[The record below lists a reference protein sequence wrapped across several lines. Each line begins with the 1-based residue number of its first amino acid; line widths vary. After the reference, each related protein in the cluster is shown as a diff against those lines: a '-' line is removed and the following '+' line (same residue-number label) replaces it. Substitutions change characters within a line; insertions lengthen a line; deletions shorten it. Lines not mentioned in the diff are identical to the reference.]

1 MTHRLTATIT
11 LMVAM
16 LMDLMDSTITNVALP
31 TISTD
36 LGATP
41 TQLEWTLV
49 GYVVAFATLL
59 ITGGRLGDIYGQKR
73 IFLMGVIGFTCA
85 SVFAS
90 LSWDGN
96 ILITARII
104 QGAFAGIMV
113 PQVLSSVQVMYTPE
127 ERGRYSV
134 SSDP

>member
-1 MTHRLTATIT
+1 MTHRVTATII
-11 LMVAM
+11 LMTAM

-31 TISTD
+31 AISTD

-59 ITGGRLGDIYGQKR
+59 ITGGRLGDIYGRKR
-73 IFLMGVIGFTCA
+73 IFLVGVIGFTCA

-90 LSWDGN
+90 L
-96 ILITARII
+96 A
-104 QGAFAGIMV
+104 
-113 PQVLSSVQVMYTPE
+113 
-127 ERGRYSV
+127 
-134 SSDP
+134 